1 MRLIVNRR
9 LAGVPGFLLLT
20 LLALLAGPA
29 AAQAQAALDP
39 SFGSGGVA
47 RIPNPIGEGSFWAED
62 ASDVAVQ
69 PDGKILVAA
78 EGRGADTVYWAV
90 VRFLPDGRLDPGFG
104 VGGAAV
110 LTETNPGD
118 ARGIALQPDGK
129 ILVTGAAWCKEKCF
143 AVARLTPDG
152 QLDPS
157 FGDGGIVRHDPIR
170 RTGSY
175 DVTVQRD
182 ERIVVVGDWFKPQD
196 ANDDSVAC
204 VMRLMP
210 DGRLDRSF
218 SRDGVVRVN
227 HGYGDDL
234 LIGVEMQGRRIVAVG
249 EGRVTGGGGSGFGAI
264 RLRPNGSLD
273 RSFGRRGRRVISF
286 GRRRW
291 ARPVSFDLAPGG
303 KIVIAGNSGTDIYRW
318 RPAVAR
324 LTRNGALDRSFSG
337 DGRVLTRIRPHG
349 GEAGAVMGDARG
361 GVLVAGNADTEVG
374 APVDTAVWAVAR
386 YTPGGRLDRSFAP
399 GGIFRGAFPGA
410 SAEISSLAPWGGGL
424 LAAGNSGG
432 ALGLARFTY

>member
-1 MRLIVNRR
+1 VVNGR
-9 LAGVPGFLLLT
+9 LASVPGFLLLT
-20 LLALLAGPA
+20 VLAWPA
-29 AAQAQAALDP
+29 AAGAQAALDP
-39 SFGSGGVA
+39 SFGSGGLAHVVDW
-47 RIPNPIGEGSFWAED
+47 IGEPAFLADD

-78 EGRGADTVYWAV
+78 DGRGEDTFFWAV
-90 VRFLPDGRLDPGFG
+90 VRFLPDGRLDPAFG

-110 LTETNPGD
+110 LTQTDPGD

-129 ILVTGAAWCKEKCF
+129 ILVTGAAWCEEKCF

-157 FGDGGIVRHDPIR
+157 FGEGGIARHDPIR

-175 DVTVQRD
+175 DVTVQPD
-182 ERIVVVGDWFKPQD
+182 GRIVLVGDWFKPQD

-204 VMRLMP
+204 VMRLLP

-249 EGRVTGGGGSGFGAI
+249 EGRVTGGGGGGFGAI
-264 RLRPNGSLD
+264 RLRPDGSLD
-273 RSFGRRGRRVISF
+273 RSFGQRGRRVVSF

-291 ARPVSFDLAPGG
+291 ARPVSFDVAPGG
-303 KIVIAGNSGTDIYRW
+303 KIVIGGNAGTDIFRW

-361 GVLVAGNADTEVG
+361 GVLVAGKAYMEGGGPGDAAG
-374 APVDTAVWAVAR
+374 WAVAR
-386 YTPGGRLDRSFAP
+386 YTSGGRLDRSFAP
-399 GGIFRGAFPGA
+399 GGIFRGAFPGV
-410 SAEISSLAPWGGGL
+410 SADVSSLAPWGSGL

>member
-9 LAGVPGFLLLT
+9 LAGVPGFLLL
-20 LLALLAGPA
+20 ALLACPA

-39 SFGSGGVA
+39 SFGSGGLA
-47 RIPNPIGEGSFWAED
+47 RIANPIGEGSFWAED

-78 EGRGADTVYWAV
+78 DGRGQDTFYWAV
-90 VRFLPDGRLDPGFG
+90 VRYLPDGRLDPGFG
-104 VGGAAV
+104 VGGVAV
-110 LTETNPGD
+110 LTQTDPGET
-118 ARGIALQPDGK
+118 RGIALQPDGR
-129 ILVTGAAWCKEKCF
+129 IVVTGAGWCAEKCF
-143 AVARLTPDG
+143 AAARLTPDG

-170 RTGSY
+170 RTHSY
-175 DVTVQRD
+175 DVTVQPD
-182 ERIVVVGDWFKPQD
+182 GRIVLVGDWFKPQD

-204 VMRLMP
+204 VMRLLP

-218 SRDGVVRVN
+218 SRNGVVRVD

-234 LIGVEMQGRRIVAVG
+234 LIGVEMQGRRIVAFG
-249 EGRVTGGGGSGFGAI
+249 EGRVTGGGGSGFAAI
-264 RLRPNGSLD
+264 RLRRNGSLD
-273 RSFGRRGRRVISF
+273 RTFGRRGRRLVSF

-303 KIVIAGNSGTDIYRW
+303 KIVMGGNSGTDIFRW

-337 DGRVLTRIRPHG
+337 DGRVLTRIRPFG

-361 GVLVAGNADTEVG
+361 GVLVAGKAYTD
-374 APVDTAVWAVAR
+374 AARDPSVWAVAR
-386 YTPGGRLDRSFAP
+386 YTSGGRLDPRFAP
-399 GGIFRGAFPGA
+399 GGTFRGAFAGL
-410 SAEISSLAPWGGGL
+410 SSDISFLAPWGSGL
-424 LAAGNSGG
+424 LAAGDSGG
-432 ALGLARFTY
+432 ALGLARVTY

>member
-9 LAGVPGFLLLT
+9 LAGVPGFLLL
-20 LLALLAGPA
+20 ALLACPA

-39 SFGSGGVA
+39 SFGSGGLA
-47 RIPNPIGEGSFWAED
+47 RIANPIGEGTFWAED
-62 ASDVAVQ
+62 ANDVALQ

-78 EGRGADTVYWAV
+78 DGRGQDTFYWAV
-90 VRFLPDGRLDPGFG
+90 VRYLPDGRLDPGFG
-104 VGGAAV
+104 VGGVAV
-110 LTETNPGD
+110 LTQTDPGE
-118 ARGIALQPDGK
+118 ARGIALQPDGR
-129 ILVTGAAWCKEKCF
+129 IVVTGAGWCREKCF
-143 AVARLTPDG
+143 AAARLTPDG
-152 QLDPS
+152 QFDPS
-157 FGDGGIVRHDPIR
+157 FGEGGIVRHDPIR

-175 DVTVQRD
+175 DVAVQPD
-182 ERIVVVGDWFKPQD
+182 GRIVLVGDWYKPQD

-204 VMRLMP
+204 VMRLLP

-218 SRDGVVRVN
+218 SRNGVVRVD

-234 LIGVEMQGRRIVAVG
+234 LIGVEMQGRRIVAFG
-249 EGRVTGGGGSGFGAI
+249 EGRVTGGGGSGFAAI
-264 RLRPNGSLD
+264 RLRRNGSLD
-273 RSFGRRGRRVISF
+273 RTFGRRGRRLVSF

-303 KIVIAGNSGTDIYRW
+303 KIVVGGNSGIDIFRW

-337 DGRVLTRIRPHG
+337 DGRVLTRIRPFG

-361 GVLVAGNADTEVG
+361 GVLVAGKAYTD
-374 APVDTAVWAVAR
+374 AARDPSVWAVAR
-386 YTPGGRLDRSFAP
+386 YTSGGRLDRSFAP
-399 GGIFRGAFPGA
+399 GGIFRGAFAGLSPDV
-410 SAEISSLAPWGGGL
+410 SSLAPWGSGL
-424 LAAGNSGG
+424 LAAGDSGG

>member
-1 MRLIVNRR
+1 MAN
-9 LAGVPGFLLLT
+9 VPGFLLL
-20 LLALLAGPA
+20 ALLAWPA
-29 AAQAQAALDP
+29 AAEAQAALDP
-39 SFGSGGVA
+39 SFGSGGLAHVVDWV
-47 RIPNPIGEGSFWAED
+47 GEPAFLADGT
-62 ASDVAVQ
+62 SDVAVQ
-69 PDGKILVAA
+69 PDGKIVVAA
-78 EGRGADTVYWAV
+78 DGHGEDTFFWAV
-90 VRFLPDGRLDPGFG
+90 MRFLPDGRLDPGFG

-110 LTETNPGD
+110 LSQTDPGD

-129 ILVTGAAWCKEKCF
+129 ILVTGAAWCEEKCF
-143 AVARLTPDG
+143 AAARLTPDG

-175 DVTVQRD
+175 DVTVQPD
-182 ERIVVVGDWFKPQD
+182 GRIVLVGDWFKPQD

-204 VMRLMP
+204 VMRLLP

-234 LIGVEMQGRRIVAVG
+234 LIGVAMQGQRIVAFG
-249 EGRVTGGGGSGFGAI
+249 EGRVTGGGGSGFAAI
-264 RLRPNGSLD
+264 RLRRNGSLD
-273 RSFGRRGRRVISF
+273 RSFGRRGRRLVSF

-303 KIVIAGNSGTDIYRW
+303 KIVMGGNSGTDIFRW

-337 DGRVLTRIRPHG
+337 DGRVLTRVRPFG
-349 GEAGAVMGDARG
+349 GEAGAVIGDARG
-361 GVLVAGNADTEVG
+361 GVLVAGKAYTEG
-374 APVDTAVWAVAR
+374 GGPGDPSVWAVAR
-386 YTPGGRLDRSFAP
+386 YTSGGRLDRSFAP
-399 GGIFRGAFPGA
+399 GGIFRGAFAGLSPDV
-410 SAEISSLAPWGGGL
+410 SSLAPWGSGL